1 MDNLIETIKLTLSQ
15 LYGIPAYNL
24 DPVGPLGPIWD
35 TAYSQIE
42 ELETLITKYKKA
54 IICQKQMT
62 IAIKH
67 DTDRTCQNCNKNRTN
82 CWTSLILCFYEI
94 CTICKWH
101 NSSYVTYYDHCII
114 VLLFISFAVNMFLC
128 LCLSCISLRWKHA
141 SPVVTWFGFKWVPK
155 SSPWPQPQQ
164 GNTTNST
171 STHLKGFARCLVYAK
186 CRVWR
191 SISSVL
197 AQHTAHATAWCVLEP
212 LRHSKSNAWAGHH
225 GKKR

>member
-1 MDNLIETIKLTLSQ
+1 MILTGLVRIATKIEQTAGHHWYYVFMRYAPSANGITHLI
-15 LYGIPAYNL
+15 
-24 DPVGPLGPIWD
+24 
-35 TAYSQIE
+35 
-42 ELETLITKYKKA
+42 
-54 IICQKQMT
+54 
-62 IAIKH
+62 
-67 DTDRTCQNCNKNRTN
+67 
-82 CWTSLILCFYEI
+82 
-94 CTICKWH
+94 
-101 NSSYVTYYDHCII
+101 VTYYDHCII

-212 LRHSKSNAWAGHH
+212 LGHSKSNAWAGHH